1 MHKQGKGGKCQGA
14 TDTSTPSAKWP
25 LHTYMVDPGQ
35 CPAGSRTME
44 TDSVES
50 EMDRVTGSSIGK
62 DF

>member
-1 MHKQGKGGKCQGA
+1 MKNVKALQTLVHQV
-14 TDTSTPSAKWP
+14 PSG
-25 LHTYMVDPGQ
+25 HSIRTYMVDPGQ